1 MPRDFMGVLA
11 GLGAGRQFASVYS
24 KPELNLESKD
34 GGILEMLRFGA
45 GLFTVLMLAGGAT
58 RSEATALFTGSG
70 TGLSASASFTI
81 SGALGSRQLTIL
93 LTNTDAAT
101 GANAPTD
108 APNVLT
114 GLFFNLGTSTFT
126 PASATLESNASI
138 IQTSKCEVNCVGQT
152 NVGGEFSYASGGAGW
167 LAGTT
172 QGIAS
177 SGYLN
182 ANTNARNFNGVNYDD
197 PAALDGINFGMVPD
211 TWVAGS
217 GNGGL
222 DKVALIEGTVKFVL
236 NIPDGLTE
244 DQIKNVYFTYGTSA
258 GEKTLGSQTTTTSS
272 SSTTTVRSVPEP
284 LTLSMLGIA
293 LAGFAYRLRRR
304 A

>member
-1 MPRDFMGVLA
+1 
-11 GLGAGRQFASVYS
+11 
-24 KPELNLESKD
+24 
-34 GGILEMLRFGA
+34 MLRFGA
-45 GLFTVLMLAGGAT
+45 GLLTVLMLAGGAT
-58 RSEATALFTGSG
+58 RSEATVFTGSG
-70 TGLSASASFTI
+70 SGLSASASFTI
-81 SGALGSRQLTIL
+81 SGPLGNRQLMIL
-93 LTNTDAAT
+93 LTNTDDAS

-126 PASATLESNASI
+126 PQSAMLESNASI
-138 IQTSKCEVNCVGQT
+138 IQTNKCDVNCVGQT

-182 ANTNARNFNGVNYDD
+182 ANTNAGNFKGVNYDD
-197 PAALDGINFGMVPD
+197 PVALDGINFGMVPD
-211 TWVAGS
+211 TWMAGS

-222 DKVALIEGTVKFVL
+222 DKVALIEGSVKFVL

-244 DQIKNVYFTYGTSA
+244 DQIKNVFFTYGTQA
-258 GEKTLGSQTTTTSS
+258 GEKTLVAQAAGIGP
-272 SSTTTVRSVPEP
+272 RSIPEP
-284 LTLSMLGIA
+284 VTLSMLGIA